1 VQAGVGRFGPYVVHD
16 GGYTSLK
23 KDDNVLEIDLDR
35 ALELIAAAANRK
47 DRKGGERTAS
57 KKNVLKALGEH
68 PDGGPIAVLD
78 GKYGPYVNY
87 QKVNVTL
94 PEGVTPES
102 VTLEQALA
110 WVNAKAGK
118 KGGATRKS
126 SAKAGSA
133 PAKASGTADKSSAS
147 KSSTAKAGATKK
159 SSAAVK
165 SSSVTKKSSTAK
177 ASTTAKKSSAKK
189 A

>member
-1 VQAGVGRFGPYVVHD
+1 
-16 GGYTSLK
+16 LK

-35 ALELIAAAANRK
+35 ALELIASAANRK

-57 KKNVLKALGEH
+57 KKSVLKALGDH
-68 PDGGPIAVLD
+68 PDGGAIAVLD
-78 GKYGPYVNY
+78 GRYGPYVNY

-118 KGGATRKS
+118 KGGAVRKS
-126 SAKAGSA
+126 STKAAKT
-133 PAKASGTADKSSAS
+133 PAKTNDAATKSGAAKSSA
-147 KSSTAKAGATKK
+147 TKAGAAKK

-165 SSSVTKKSSTAK
+165 AGSITKKSSTTK
-177 ASTTAKKSSAKK
+177 ATTTKKSSAKK